1 MEQAQIEQLGENI
14 LKLTVMELASLRKYL
29 EEKTGVTAAAPMMA
43 MPMGG
48 AAGAPAAGGA
58 AAEAKTEFDVILKDA
73 GANKIQVIKVV
84 RELTNLG
91 LKEAKALVDGAPATL
106 KDKVSKEDAEKM
118 KAKMAEAGATCDI
131 K

>member
-1 MEQAQIEQLGENI
+1 MEQQAIEQLGESI
-14 LKLTVMELASLRKYL
+14 LKLSVMELATLRKFL
-29 EEKTGVTAAAPMMA
+29 EEKTGVSAAAPMMA
-43 MPMGG
+43 MAAGPAAGA
-48 AAGAPAAGGA
+48 AAGAPA
-58 AAEAKTEFDVILKDA
+58 EAQTEFDVILKDA

-106 KDKVSKEDAEKM
+106 KEKVSKDEAEKI
-118 KAKMAEAGATCDI
+118 KAKMTESGATCDI

>member
-1 MEQAQIEQLGENI
+1 VEQSAIETLGDSI
-14 LKLTVMELASLRKYL
+14 LKMTVLELASLRNYL
-29 EEKTGVTAAAPMMA
+29 EEKSGVKAAAPMMA
-43 MPMGG
+43 MPMPGAG
-48 AAGAPAAGGA
+48 AAAGAP
-58 AAEAKTEFDVILKDA
+58 AEAKTEFDVVLKDA

-106 KDKVSKEDAEKM
+106 KEKASKDEADKI
-118 KAKMAEAGATCDI
+118 KAKMAEAGATCEI

>member
-1 MEQAQIEQLGENI
+1 METQQIEQLGENI
-14 LKLTVMELASLRKYL
+14 LKLTVMELATLRKFL

-43 MPMGG
+43 M
-48 AAGAPAAGGA
+48 AAGPAGA
-58 AAEAKTEFDVILKDA
+58 AAAPAEAQTEFDVILKEA

-106 KDKVSKEDAEKM
+106 KEKVSKDEAEKM
-118 KAKMAEAGATCDI
+118 KAKMTEAGATTEI

>member
-1 MEQAQIEQLGENI
+1 MEQSAIEQLGENI
-14 LKLTVMELASLRKYL
+14 LKMTVMELATLRKFL

-43 MPMGG
+43 MPAGG
-48 AAGAPAAGGA
+48 GGA
-58 AAEAKTEFDVILKDA
+58 AAAAPAEAQTEFDVVLKEA

-106 KDKVSKEDAEKM
+106 KEKLSKDDAEKM
-118 KAKMAEAGATCDI
+118 KAKMAEAGAVCEI